1 MVENPIL
8 IEFKYLNP
16 LPLEQS
22 NYYHQLNRLI
32 TSSDD
37 QQREVCWDEKRYDDT
52 IYYDEFIHLE
62 THSISVLSAKL
73 KVRRRDVVGISEIRF
88 KLANNSPQVGII
100 STDQIDQAWLG
111 YSGLN

>member
-1 MVENPIL
+1 MVENPGL
-8 IEFKYLNP
+8 MEFKYLNP

-22 NYYHQLNRLI
+22 NYYHQLNGLI

-37 QQREVCWDEKRYDDT
+37 QQREVCWDEKRYDT
-52 IYYDEFIHLE
+52 IYDEFIYLE
-62 THSISVLSAKL
+62 THSISVLSAEL

>member
-1 MVENPIL
+1 MVENPGL
-8 IEFKYLNP
+8 MEFKYLNP

-22 NYYHQLNRLI
+22 NYYHQLNGLI

-37 QQREVCWDEKRYDDT
+37 QQREVCWDEKNTLDT
-52 IYYDEFIHLE
+52 MMILFICE
-62 THSISVLSAKL
+62 THLISVLSAKL

-100 STDQIDQAWLG
+100 STDQIDQAWLC